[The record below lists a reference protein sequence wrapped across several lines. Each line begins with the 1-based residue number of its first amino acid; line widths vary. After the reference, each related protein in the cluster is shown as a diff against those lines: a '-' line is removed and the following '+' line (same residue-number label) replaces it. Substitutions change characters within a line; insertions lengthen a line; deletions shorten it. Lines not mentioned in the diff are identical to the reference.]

1 MSLFDSEH
9 CNKYINEEIEL
20 DTDKEDKIENNMDK
34 VIFLD
39 VDGVLNGKK
48 TKARCQG
55 YIGID
60 SKKVKLLAK
69 LVNETGATIILSSS
83 WKHYWDKNPEYCDK
97 FGTYLNKKLLQENLT
112 IFDKTFDRKKWRR
125 GEGIKNYIEE
135 HDIKNFVIL
144 DDEAFDFYEYKLIY
158 ENWIRTD
165 YYAGGISEEQI
176 DLAIRKLNGE
186 DICLHHNNLVS
197 TNIHNGLEL

>member
-1 MSLFDSEH
+1 
-9 CNKYINEEIEL
+9 
-20 DTDKEDKIENNMDK
+20 MDK
-34 VIFLD
+34 AIFLD
-39 VDGVLNGKK
+39 VDGVLNGKN

-112 IFDKTFDRKKWRR
+112 IFDKTYDRKKWRR
-125 GEGIKNYIEE
+125 GEGIKKYIEE
-135 HDIKNFVIL
+135 HNVKNFVVL
-144 DDEAFDFYEYKLIY
+144 DDEVFDFEEYESIY
-158 ENWIRTD
+158 RNWIQTD
-165 YYAGGISEEQI
+165 YYTGGINEEQI
-176 DLAIRKLNGE
+176 ELAIRKLNGE
-186 DICLHHNNLVS
+186 DICSHNDINLTS
-197 TNIHNGLEL
+197 INTHIGLEL

>member
-1 MSLFDSEH
+1 
-9 CNKYINEEIEL
+9 
-20 DTDKEDKIENNMDK
+20 MDK

-60 SKKVKLLAK
+60 NKKVKLLAK

-83 WKHYWDKNPEYCDK
+83 WKHYWDKNTKYCDK
-97 FGTYLNKKLLQENLT
+97 FGTYLNKKLQQENL
-112 IFDKTFDRKKWRR
+112 IIADKTYDKKKWRR
-125 GEGIKNYIEE
+125 GEGIADFIYKNNVE
-135 HDIKNFVIL
+135 NFVIL
-144 DDEAFDFYEYKLIY
+144 DDEAFDFYDCNLY
-158 ENWIRTD
+158 ENWIQTD
-165 YYAGGISEEQI
+165 YYAGGITEEQI

-197 TNIHNGLEL
+197 INIHNGLEL

>member
-1 MSLFDSEH
+1 
-9 CNKYINEEIEL
+9 
-20 DTDKEDKIENNMDK
+20 MDK

-69 LVNETGATIILSSS
+69 LVNETGAIIILSSS

-112 IFDKTFDRKKWRR
+112 IFDKTYDRKKWCR
-125 GEGIKNYIEE
+125 GE
-135 HDIKNFVIL
+135 V
-144 DDEAFDFYEYKLIY
+144 
-158 ENWIRTD
+158 
-165 YYAGGISEEQI
+165 
-176 DLAIRKLNGE
+176 
-186 DICLHHNNLVS
+186 
-197 TNIHNGLEL
+197 

>member
-1 MSLFDSEH
+1 MSLFDSKH
-9 CNKYINEEIEL
+9 CNKYINEEIEI

-39 VDGVLNGKK
+39 VDGVLNGKN
-48 TKARCQG
+48 TRARCQG
-55 YIGID
+55 YKGID

-69 LVNETGATIILSSS
+69 LINETGATIILSSS

-97 FGTYLNKKLLQENLT
+97 FGTYLNKKLQQENL
-112 IFDKTFDRKKWRR
+112 IIADKTFDRKKWRR

-135 HDIKNFVIL
+135 HDVKNFVIL
-144 DDEAFDFYEYKLIY
+144 DDEAFDFYDCNLY
-158 ENWIRTD
+158 ENWIQTD
-165 YYAGGISEEQI
+165 YYAGGITEEQI

-197 TNIHNGLEL
+197 TNTHNGLEL